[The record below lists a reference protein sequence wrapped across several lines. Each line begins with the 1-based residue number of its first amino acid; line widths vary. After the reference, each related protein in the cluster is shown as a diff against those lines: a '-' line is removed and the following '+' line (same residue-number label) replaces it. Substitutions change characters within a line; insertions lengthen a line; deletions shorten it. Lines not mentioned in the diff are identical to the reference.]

1 MSDVGSLAESG
12 RTRCRGKD
20 RSRHGADGVQT
31 LALSTMGN
39 PATALALQPPIVA
52 FSAGRRKRLHGTVE
66 ITAAAPAHA
75 LALRAAWRS
84 GDGLRWF
91 AGQIPPSLAAQG
103 GAPSLRRRMDCT
115 SAERFA
121 CSADGIDRKA
131 GGVDTVVYVSGRSI
145 NA

>member
-1 MSDVGSLAESG
+1 
-12 RTRCRGKD
+12 
-20 RSRHGADGVQT
+20 
-31 LALSTMGN
+31 
-39 PATALALQPPIVA
+39 LALQPPIVA
-52 FSAGRRKRLHGTVE
+52 FSAGWRKRLHGTVE

-75 LALRAAWRS
+75 HALCAAWHS
-84 GDGLRWF
+84 GDGLHWL

-103 GAPSLRRRMDCT
+103 GAPSLRRRMGCT

-131 GGVDTVVYVSGRSI
+131 GGVNTAAYVAGRSI